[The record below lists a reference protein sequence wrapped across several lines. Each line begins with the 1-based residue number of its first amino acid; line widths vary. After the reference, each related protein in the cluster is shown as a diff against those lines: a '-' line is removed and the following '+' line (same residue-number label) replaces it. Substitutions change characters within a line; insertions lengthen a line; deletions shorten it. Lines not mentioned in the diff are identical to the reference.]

1 MARPTSFRLSA
12 TLLDRLN
19 DEAAARG
26 MSVTALVATV
36 LDEGLKTSHFGGIV
50 YRAGPTGRR
59 AGVAGGPDVWEIVRD
74 LKHAQGPG
82 EQRVQALA
90 QQLGLPAQRI
100 RLALD
105 FCAAFPEEIEDRI
118 AADERAEARLRV
130 LIDQRN
136 RLLAT

>member
-1 MARPTSFRLSA
+1 MARPTSFRLPG
-12 TLLDRLN
+12 TLLDRLS
-19 DEAAARG
+19 DEAATRG

-36 LDEGLKTSHFGGIV
+36 LDEGLKTTHFPGIV
-50 YRAGPTGRR
+50 YRDGPTGRR
-59 AGVAGGPDVWEIVRD
+59 AGLAGGPDVWEIVRD
-74 LKHAQGPG
+74 LKHARGAG

-90 QQLGLPAQRI
+90 QQLGLPPQRI

-130 LIDQRN
+130 LTDQRN